1 MSAFYKR
8 HMRHVKWDTGIRE
21 RHVRAGLFLAT
32 LPLLPEVA
40 GVHALRIATRPW
52 LWAGWNLYKEGKDL
66 VHWAKGGE
74 MEWAIEPRARPYIL
88 STGVPI
94 AIPFPWIE
102 LSAKDSTGGGGPSES
117 PTSTT
122 PGRGPRY
129 WPRRPDRPGG
139 SPPVIIE
146 SSKKTTRSRKRCP
159 PGHFWNGRRCVKIPK
174 ATAYDKRFIKKW
186 SKKR

>member
-32 LPLLPEVA
+32 LPLLPNIA

-52 LWAGWNLYKEGKDL
+52 LWAGYNLYKEGKDL
-66 VHWAKGGE
+66 AHWAKGGE
-74 MEWAIEPRARPYIL
+74 MKWSPEITARPWMLPAGYP
-88 STGVPI
+88 VMV
-94 AIPFPWIE
+94 PFPWLG
-102 LSAKDSTGGGGPSES
+102 LSPLDSTGGGGPSES

-122 PGRGPRY
+122 SGRGPRY
-129 WPRRPDRPGG
+129 WPRRPNRPA
-139 SPPVIIE
+139 SPPVITE

-159 PGHFWNGRRCVKIPK
+159 PGFRWNGTRCVK
-174 ATAYDKRFIKKW
+174 R
-186 SKKR
+186 